1 MSMQVSGGE
10 NTTSYLF
17 LVGGAD
23 IEVRDH
29 DGCTRHQV
37 ELCLGGAIVTG
48 SEEKQRNR
56 ER

>member
-37 ELCLGGAIVTG
+37 ELCVGGAIVTG